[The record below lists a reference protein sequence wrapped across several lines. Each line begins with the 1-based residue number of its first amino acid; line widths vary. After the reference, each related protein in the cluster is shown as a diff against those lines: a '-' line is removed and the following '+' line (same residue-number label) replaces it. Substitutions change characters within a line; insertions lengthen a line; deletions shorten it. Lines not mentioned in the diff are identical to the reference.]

1 MFKLIIKL
9 LILIF
14 IFCSK
19 IYAADVGIEI
29 IIFTQPNPNKN
40 NLNNTKELFPK
51 HLRELNTKG
60 ITEEPCDLI
69 NPLNIISTEYNKLKR
84 NQNYKIIL
92 HASKQYNLLP
102 SQKHKKLLIQSEN
115 FTGILIITPIP
126 NRNNYFNV
134 TFDGMFNN
142 IRLTKTA
149 KIKNKE
155 LYYFDHPVFG
165 ALFTIFS

>member
-19 IYAADVGIEI
+19 IYAADIGIEI
-29 IIFTQPNPNKN
+29 IIFNQINKN
-40 NLNNTKELFPK
+40 NFNTTKELFPR
-51 HLRELNTKG
+51 LTGELNTKG

-69 NPLNIISTEYNKLKR
+69 TPLNILATEYNKLKR

-92 HASKQYNLLP
+92 HANKQYNLLP

-134 TFDGMFNN
+134 TFDGIFNN
-142 IRLTKTA
+142 SRITKTV